1 MPAYEF
7 HYTPDEG
14 ALAGLTFEQQTE
26 DAINDLG
33 NNAYNAGTNAAAAL
47 EQATAA
53 AKAATEAK
61 NLANSAQTT
70 AANAQTTAT
79 NAGTAAKAAQNT
91 ADEAKANAATN
102 AANIATNTAAIS
114 SNAANIAKNTA
125 ILEALQASSG
135 TAATDLTD
143 LKTAVQTN
151 TNNIS
156 TLFDGYKDLIT
167 FDNASDVTDAN
178 LAEDYGV
185 YEVSGAT
192 VANLPNSSDAFVF
205 EVRQNTTE
213 TDPRIFQTAIDE
225 ADGALY
231 VRVGEMADSG
241 TTWGAWTSS
250 RVDVSKYAP
259 IDSPALTG
267 TPTAPTATAGTSTTQ
282 IASTAF
288 VANALADI
296 DLDIISPSQVNQQYN
311 AITASTAGTK
321 DSVVWT
327 VTNSS
332 GITVD
337 PVTLFGT
344 IPDGTMRT
352 CVLMVNCKVT
362 TPPTVTYNNCT
373 LLTDAPALS
382 GGSVSA
388 ITFVGIAGVYYL
400 VSAV

>member
-33 NNAYNAGTNAAAAL
+33 NNAYNAGTNAAEAL

-70 AANAQTTAT
+70 ADNAQTTAT
-79 NAGTAAKAAQNT
+79 NAGTAAKAAQDT
-91 ADEAKANAATN
+91 ADAAKASAATN
-102 AANIATNTAAIS
+102 AANIATNAANIATNAAGIAK
-114 SNAANIAKNTA
+114 NAANIETLLAT
-125 ILEALQASSG
+125 SG
-135 TAATDLTD
+135 TASTDLTE

-156 TLFDGYKDLIT
+156 TLFDAYKDLIT
-167 FDNASDVTDAN
+167 FDDASNVTDAD
-178 LAEDYGV
+178 LVEDYGI

-192 VANLPNSSDAFVF
+192 VANLPESHDTFVF
-205 EVRQNTTE
+205 ETRQNTAGTA
-213 TDPRIFQTAIDE
+213 PRIFQTAIDE

-231 VRVGEMADSG
+231 VRIGDMADSG

-250 RVDVSKYAP
+250 RVDVSRYAP
-259 IDSPALTG
+259 NDSPALTG
-267 TPTAPTATAGTSTTQ
+267 VPTAPTAVGGTSTAQ
-282 IASTAF
+282 IATTEF
-288 VANALADI
+288 VAKALAN
-296 DLDIISPSQVNQQYN
+296 IISPLQVNQQYN

-321 DSVVWT
+321 DSVLWT
-327 VTNSS
+327 VSRSS
-332 GITVD
+332 GITVN
-337 PVTLFGT
+337 PVTLFDT

-352 CVLMVNCKVT
+352 CVLIVNCTTT
-362 TPPTVTYNNCT
+362 TPPTVTYDDCVR
-373 LLTDAPALS
+373 LIDAPALS
-382 GGSVSA
+382 GNSVSI
-388 ITFVGIAGVYYL
+388 ITFVGVGDSYYL